1 MADLGQAYVQI
12 VPSSEG
18 IAGSIESVLD
28 PEAKKAGKSA
38 GKSVMTSLGGTMQQ
52 VGGTLTKT
60 VTLPLVGIGAASIA
74 AFNEVHTGLET
85 IVTKTGASGDAL
97 ESMEQI
103 MKDIGRSVPTDF
115 NTIGSAIGEV
125 NTRFG
130 VTGEE
135 LESLSSQFVK
145 FAQLNG
151 TDVSTSIDKVQSA
164 MAAFGLDAKDTSA
177 FLDTLNKAGQDTGVS
192 VDQLAD
198 DMMRNATAMKQ
209 LGLNA
214 ADSANLFANLNKNGI
229 DTSTVMT
236 GLRKAL
242 ANAAKDGNTFQ
253 EEIEVIGERI
263 KNAQSSTIAYEE
275 AIELFGTKAG
285 PQLADAIRE
294 GRISFEELGAALS
307 DNLGNIDATF
317 EATLTPMDKFKTT
330 LNTMKELGAEVGS
343 RLLTSFQPVLEKVA
357 AAIGK
362 ILDVWDSLSPKTQ
375 DAIVKIGL
383 VVAAIGPALLVMGK
397 LFTAF
402 TTIKTAITGVST
414 VMTLF
419 TGPVGIVI
427 AAIGAAI
434 AAGVLL
440 YKNWDKICEWA
451 NKLKENIVQVWE
463 GIKGKISET
472 VDSIKEAISSKF
484 EGIKNTISGAWEN
497 VSQFTSG
504 VWSNIQNTI
513 QQNGGG
519 IQGVLATAMQAYQN
533 IWSTGL
539 SYLDQITGGRLSNV
553 GSWFINTFQ
562 NIWNFISNIAQ
573 KIAGIFNFQWK
584 LPNIQLPH
592 FSIVWNDLGHGVK
605 LPSISVQWYKSG
617 GIFDS
622 PSLIG
627 VGEAGREAVVPL
639 EGSAMRPF
647 AQTIAEEMAGGHGR
661 NEYQLLSQLYDLLGV
676 WLPQMAQMQL
686 VTDTGALVGE
696 LAAPMD
702 RELAKLQNQRGRMR

>member
-60 VTLPLVGIGAASIA
+60 VTLPLAGIGAASIA

-97 ESMEQI
+97 EGMEQI
-103 MKDIGRSVPTDF
+103 MKNIGRTVPTDF
-115 NTIGSAIGEV
+115 DTIGSAIGEV

-130 VTGEE
+130 VTGDE
-135 LESLSSQFVK
+135 LEALSSQFVK

-164 MAAFGLDAKDTSA
+164 MAAFGLDTKDASA

-192 VDQLAD
+192 VDKLSD

-229 DTSTVMT
+229 DTSSVMT

-242 ANAAKDGNTFQ
+242 ANATKDGNTMA
-253 EEIEVIGERI
+253 EEMEVFSDRI
-263 KNAQSSTIAYEE
+263 KNAKSDTIAYEE
-275 AIELFGTKAG
+275 AIELFGNRAG
-285 PQLADAIRE
+285 PAIADAIRE
-294 GRISFEELGAALS
+294 GRLSFDELGAAIT

-317 EATLTPMDKFKTT
+317 ESTLTPIDKFKTT

-343 RLLTSFQPVLEKVA
+343 RLMTSFHPVLERIADV
-357 AAIGK
+357 IGR
-362 ILDVWDSLSPKTQ
+362 ILDVWDSLSPEMQ

-383 VVAAIGPALLVMGK
+383 VVAAIGPALVIIGK

-427 AAIGAAI
+427 AAIGGAI

-451 NKLKENIVQVWE
+451 NKLKDKIVQVWE

-472 VDSIKEAISSKF
+472 VDSIKETISSKF
-484 EGIKNTISGAWEN
+484 ESIKSTITGAWEN
-497 VSQFTSG
+497 VSQFTSS
-504 VWSNIQNTI
+504 VWSNLQSTI
-513 QQNGGG
+513 QENGGG
-519 IQGVLATAMQAYQN
+519 IQGV
-533 IWSTGL
+533 
-539 SYLDQITGGRLSNV
+539 
-553 GSWFINTFQ
+553 INTVAQGCTAIWQSAFSALDSIT
-562 NIWNFISNIAQ
+562 NGGLTSIYNWFTNTFDGIWNFISNIAQ
-573 KIAGIFNFQWK
+573 RLAGIFNFQWH
-584 LPNIQLPH
+584 LPRFQLPH
-592 FSIVWNDLGHGVK
+592 FQITWNDLGHGIR
-605 LPSISVQWYKSG
+605 LPSIGVQWYRKAYDTPYLFTQPTVVGNRGFGDGGGSG
-617 GIFDS
+617 EIVYGRDQLMRDIS
-622 PSLIG
+622 AAATGNITINVYPS
-627 VGEAGREAVVPL
+627 AGMNERMLADMIQQRL
-639 EGSAMRPF
+639 TL
-647 AQTIAEEMAGGHGR
+647 AQRQKQAAWGMA
-661 NEYQLLSQLYDLLGV
+661 
-676 WLPQMAQMQL
+676 
-686 VTDTGALVGE
+686 
-696 LAAPMD
+696 
-702 RELAKLQNQRGRMR
+702 